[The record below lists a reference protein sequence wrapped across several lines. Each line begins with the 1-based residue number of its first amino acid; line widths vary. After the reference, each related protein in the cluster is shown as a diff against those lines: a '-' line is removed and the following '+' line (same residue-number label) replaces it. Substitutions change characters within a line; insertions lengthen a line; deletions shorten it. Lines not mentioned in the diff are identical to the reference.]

1 MKQRWTRGRYGRRA
15 GNETCI
21 CRMQENEERKIQLL
35 AAVKGILDTETTQ
48 NADTP
53 ENIARYVED
62 RIEKKVNKIKWNYTK
77 HLKGFEY
84 GEMVKRIPNVCTQ

>member
-1 MKQRWTRGRYGRRA
+1 MKQRSTWGRYSRRA
-15 GNETCI
+15 GHETCI
-21 CRMQENEERKIQLL
+21 CRMEKSEERKIQLL
-35 AAVKGILDTETTQ
+35 AAIKGILDTETAQ

-77 HLKGFEY
+77 HLKGFEC
-84 GEMVKRIPNVCTQ
+84 GKMVKRIPNLCTQ